1 MIISAKS
8 GGKDFAPCPE
18 YTGRAVCVDVT
29 PLKEYET
36 QYGIKQKFKFAFEI
50 DLIDESR
57 DPAQPWVVF
66 TKPMVPSL
74 HEKAALT
81 KFLKDWFGRKLTDQ
95 ENKSLDLESLIG
107 RPANLVIAHEQS
119 EDGSKTYAN
128 IKLIMA
134 HKAGDPL
141 PASGLWVRLQD
152 RPPREE
158 GGASGGGAGSDSSF
172 RRTQGGKAP
181 QESGG
186 AVDHTKVKVHVG
198 KHKGIELRELTEES
212 ITSLIEH
219 WLPKAKAQ
227 EKQTADD
234 KRLIAALAW
243 YTAKFEADEKAQIA
257 KEEDDILF

>member
-1 MIISAKS
+1 MIISAT
-8 GGKDFAPCPE
+8 GGKKDFAPCPE
-18 YTGRAVCVDVT
+18 FSGRAVCVDVT

-36 QYGIKQKFKFAFEI
+36 EYGVKQKFKFAFEI
-50 DLIDESR
+50 ELQDDSR
-57 DPAQPWVVF
+57 DPVQPWVVF

-107 RPANLVIAHEQS
+107 RPASLVIGHEQS
-119 EDGSKTYAN
+119 ADGSKTYAN

-141 PASGLWVRLQD
+141 AASGLWVRLQD
-152 RPPREE
+152 RPAKDGAE
-158 GGASGGGAGSDSSF
+158 GKAAPATGDSSF
-172 RRTQGGKAP
+172 RKT
-181 QESGG
+181 SGG
-186 AVDHTKVKVHVG
+186 GQPATDDPSKVKVHVG

-219 WLPKAKAQ
+219 WLPKAKA
-227 EKQTADD
+227 EVKQSADD
-234 KRLIAALAW
+234 KRLINGLTW
-243 YTAKFEADEKAQIA
+243 YQAKFKAAEEAQMKLEQ
-257 KEEDDILF
+257 DDIPY

>member
-1 MIISAKS
+1 
-8 GGKDFAPCPE
+8 
-18 YTGRAVCVDVT
+18 VDVT

-36 QYGIKQKFKFAFEI
+36 EYGVKQKFKFAFEI
-50 DLIDESR
+50 ELQDDSR
-57 DPAQPWVVF
+57 DPVQPWVVF

-107 RPANLVIAHEQS
+107 RPASLVIGHEQS
-119 EDGSKTYAN
+119 ADGSKTYAN

-134 HKAGDPL
+134 HKAGEPL

-152 RPPREE
+152 RPAKDGAE
-158 GGASGGGAGSDSSF
+158 GKAAPATGDSSF
-172 RRTQGGKAP
+172 RKT
-181 QESGG
+181 SGG
-186 AVDHTKVKVHVG
+186 GQPATDDPSKVKVHVG

-219 WLPKAKAQ
+219 WLPKARA
-227 EKQTADD
+227 EVKQTADD
-234 KRLIAALAW
+234 KRLINGLTW
-243 YTAKFEADEKAQIA
+243 YQAKFKAAEEAQMKLEQ
-257 KEEDDILF
+257 DDIPY

>member
-1 MIISAKS
+1 MIISAT
-8 GGKDFAPCPE
+8 GGKKDFAPCPE
-18 YTGRAVCVDVT
+18 FSGRAVCVDVT

-36 QYGIKQKFKFAFEI
+36 EYGVKQKFKFAFEI
-50 DLIDESR
+50 ELQDDSR
-57 DPAQPWVVF
+57 DPVQPWVVF

-107 RPANLVIAHEQS
+107 RPASLVIGHEQS
-119 EDGSKTYAN
+119 ADGSKTYAN

-134 HKAGDPL
+134 HKAGEPL

-152 RPPREE
+152 RPAKDGAE
-158 GGASGGGAGSDSSF
+158 GKAVPATGDSSF
-172 RRTQGGKAP
+172 RKT
-181 QESGG
+181 SGG
-186 AVDHTKVKVHVG
+186 GQPPADDASKVKVHVG

-219 WLPKAKAQ
+219 WLPKARA
-227 EKQTADD
+227 EVKQSADD
-234 KRLIAALAW
+234 KRLINGLTW
-243 YTAKFEADEKAQIA
+243 YQAKFKADEDAQV
-257 KEEDDILF
+257 KVEQDDLPY